1 MKKRIIVYFA
11 ALFLIFLSGVCF
23 TLIYLTNVTSN
34 LSYLMK
40 LHGIEVM
47 RQDLVINVQA
57 AQANLYTIGTAFGKE
72 LDSIVENVN
81 SLSLAVKKCSSCHHH
96 TEVKAKIDEVGQL
109 IVRYENSLSE
119 FITTVAV
126 NDRVMKLQKEASIIG
141 NDILFRTQDMALA
154 ANAALNK
161 KTVKAMED
169 INDSRIVL
177 FFTLIL
183 ALIGALLIA
192 VTLTRQITKPVYEL
206 VKASREIESGNLG
219 YKTAYSGKDEFL
231 ELANSFNEM
240 SFSLKD
246 SNEKIMQHMNRLSGL
261 YRITL
266 PLHSISNINDIFRE
280 VSYGVAEVLNAEQC
294 GLMLLN
300 KDLSEFE
307 HKYPAYGLDE
317 MKVRSIRVKKDDVL
331 QLYFAR
337 NRKPLFINDMQSEEL
352 PSGFTG
358 NNTLNVKNLLLGWVR
373 QKGELVGIIRVA
385 DRKLEDFSE
394 ESLRLMGIISN
405 NLSVALE
412 NIRLYDDLKT
422 QMKELKETQEQ
433 LVQAAKLAAIGELAS
448 NVAHEI
454 NNPLTSIMGYA
465 ELIKEE
471 TEIDII
477 MNDVDIIEKESLRA
491 RDIVQQLLE
500 FSRKKPLEIKKIE
513 LNNLIKESVSLV
525 GMNIKDAGIKVV
537 EDYSE
542 LPVIVGDPN
551 QLKQVFL
558 NIINNAVDALP
569 EGGGEI
575 NIRTFNNN
583 KNVTVEVSDN
593 GYGIPDDVL
602 SRIFEPFFT
611 TKREKGT
618 GIGLSISHKIIQ
630 SHKGKIDIRS
640 EEHVGTKVIITLP
653 VFSG

>member
-1 MKKRIIVYFA
+1 MKNRIIISLG
-11 ALFLIFLSGVCF
+11 ALFLIFLSGACF
-23 TLIYLTNVTSN
+23 TLIYLTKVTSN
-34 LSYLMK
+34 LSYLVK
-40 LHGIEVM
+40 LHSIEVM
-47 RQDLVINVQA
+47 RQELVINVQTV
-57 AQANLYTIGTAFGKE
+57 QENLYTIGTAFGKE

-81 SLSLAVKKCSSCHHH
+81 LLDLAVQRCNSCHHNPEIK
-96 TEVKAKIDEVGQL
+96 TKIDEVAQL
-109 IVRYENSLSE
+109 TDKYKNFLSE
-119 FITTVAV
+119 FITTVAGK
-126 NDRVMKLQKEASIIG
+126 DRVMQLKKEASDIG
-141 NDILFRTQDMALA
+141 SDILFKTQDMSIVAST
-154 ANAALNK
+154 ALNK
-161 KTVKAMED
+161 KTVKALED
-169 INDSRIVL
+169 INNSRLVL
-177 FFTLIL
+177 FSTLIL
-183 ALIGALLIA
+183 AFISALLIA

-219 YKTAYSGKDEFL
+219 YKISYSGKDEFL
-231 ELANSFNEM
+231 KLANSFNEM
-240 SFSLKD
+240 SFSLRE

-266 PLHSISNINDIFRE
+266 PLHSVSNVNDIFRE
-280 VSYGVAEVLNAEQC
+280 VSYGVAEVVNAEQC

-307 HKYPAYGLDE
+307 HKYPAHGLDE
-317 MKVRSIRVKKDDVL
+317 MQARSIRVNKDDVL
-331 QLYFAR
+331 QLYFSK

-358 NNTLNVKNLLLGWVR
+358 GNTLNVRNIMFGWVR

-385 DRKLEDFSE
+385 NRELEDFSE
-394 ESLRLMGIISN
+394 ESLRLIGIISN

-412 NIRLYDDLKT
+412 NIKLYDDLKT

-433 LVQAAKLAAIGELAS
+433 LVQTAKLAAIGELAS

-471 TEIDII
+471 TDLDSI
-477 MNDVDIIEKESLRA
+477 MKDVDIIQKESLRA

-500 FSRKKPLEIKKIE
+500 FSRKKPLEIKKID
-513 LNNLIKESVSLV
+513 LNSLIKESVSLV
-525 GMNIKDAGIKVV
+525 KMNIKDAGIKVV

-542 LPVIVGDPN
+542 LPVIAGDPN

-558 NIINNAVDALP
+558 NIINNAVDSLP
-569 EGGGEI
+569 EKSGEI
-575 NIRTFNNN
+575 NIRTLENSR
-583 KNVTVEVSDN
+583 NVMVEISDN

-640 EEHVGTKVIITLP
+640 EEHAGTKVIITLP
-653 VFSG
+653 VYFG